1 MLHSIYSYVN
11 YIYICININYI
22 KTVNKMN
29 ANKNKKLVLSLI
41 KDDLIN
47 SKLNIG
53 LSNLG
58 LQPELYLLGISET
71 VFVLMGIK
79 DDERGESL
87 FEHYLELRQKVEA
100 IDLTKSFEDVE
111 NLALEIY
118 TELVNKI

>member
-1 MLHSIYSYVN
+1 
-11 YIYICININYI
+11 
-22 KTVNKMN
+22 MN

-58 LQPELYLLGISET
+58 LQPELYLLGISDT
-71 VFVLMGIK
+71 VFLLMGIK
-79 DDERGESL
+79 DDEKGEAL

-100 IDLTKSFEDVE
+100 IDLTTSYESLDS
-111 NLALEIY
+111 LSLEIY
-118 TELVNKI
+118 DELMIRK